1 MATGRYYRITPRFW
15 QDRDVRQEWTE
26 DMRMLA
32 LYLLTSPHRNM
43 IGLYHLPPA
52 YAMAD
57 LQWEEK
63 RFRNAFETLQE
74 RLFIEYDSV
83 SQVLL
88 IPNAIRYDPPS
99 NDNQI
104 VGALNA
110 LANVPPTYLIV
121 RFAEA
126 CDKAAATLDDEKPA
140 KRCQTL
146 AERIRNRIEAESK
159 PNRNSFETASKPSSN
174 PPETVS
180 KPNRTTVTDTDTDTA
195 SASATVSEPL
205 PEPTEAEEA
214 ASAPPGQSVPYVAI
228 VDAYHN
234 LCDGWP
240 KVTTLTPAR
249 KKIIREWW
257 STFGQDLHKFRLAF
271 KRAGESD
278 FLSGRN
284 GHWKAGAPCDLD
296 WLLKESNLAAV
307 LEGRYDNR
315 NKAAPPVQPA
325 RPVDPRSMRELII
338 AAGGNPD
345 DGDEVPF

>member
-15 QDRDVRQEWTE
+15 QDKDIRQEWTE

-57 LQWEEK
+57 LQWDEK
-63 RFRNAFETLQE
+63 RFRDGFETLQE
-74 RLFIEYDSV
+74 RLFIEYDSD

-88 IPNAIRYDPPS
+88 IPNVIRYDPPS
-99 NDNQI
+99 NDNQV

-110 LANVPPTYLIV
+110 LANVPPSPLIM
-121 RFAEA
+121 RFADA
-126 CDKAAATLDDEKPA
+126 CDKAAAKLDDEKQA
-140 KRCQTL
+140 KRCAIL
-146 AERIRNRIEAESK
+146 AERIRNRFEAESQ
-159 PNRNSFETASKPSSN
+159 PNRNGLETVSKPFPNRS
-174 PPETVS
+174 ETDS

-195 SASATVSEPL
+195 SASATVSEPS
-205 PEPTEAEEA
+205 PEPVEAEEA
-214 ASAPPGQSVPYVAI
+214 SSASPGQSVPYVAI

-240 KVTTLTPAR
+240 KVTTLTPPR
-249 KKIIREWW
+249 KKILREWW

-315 NKAAPPVQPA
+315 SKAPPAPPE
-325 RPVDPRSMRELII
+325 RPVDTRSMLELII
-338 AAGGNPD
+338 LAGGDPD
-345 DGDEVPF
+345 DGAEVPF